1 MIEVKNDIEQ
11 IKKDRIKCQ
20 INVSTQLVD
29 IKNRIIGVLDILET
43 QTKNQK
49 SHSDKLIEYDKKI
62 ENFNNNMLG
71 DIYTHIGSFMRYNK
85 IYIFVF
91 ILMFFS
97 IIFNFVY
104 TGIKI
109 SNIEQI
115 INSNKKDN
123 IENKKNII
131 EMVNKIKNKIKENG
145 E

>member
-1 MIEVKNDIEQ
+1 MIDIKKDVEQ
-11 IKKDRIKCQ
+11 IKKDRTICQ
-20 INVSTQLVD
+20 INVTTQLVD
-29 IKNRIIGVLDILET
+29 IKNRIIGLLDILET

-49 SHSDKLIEYDKKI
+49 IHSDKLIDYDKKI
-62 ENFNNNMLG
+62 ENFNKNMLG

-91 ILMFFS
+91 VLMFFS

-115 INSNKKDN
+115 IN
-123 IENKKNII
+123 KNII
-131 EMVNKIKNKIKENG
+131 LKIESKNKIIK
-145 E
+145 